1 MKKEMIIKHDSKA
14 RIINK
19 KLDKEKNLNIKQVKF
34 PVLRTR

>member
-1 MKKEMIIKHDSKA
+1 MFLKHDNKT

-19 KLDKEKNLNIKQVKF
+19 KLDKEKDLNIKQVKF